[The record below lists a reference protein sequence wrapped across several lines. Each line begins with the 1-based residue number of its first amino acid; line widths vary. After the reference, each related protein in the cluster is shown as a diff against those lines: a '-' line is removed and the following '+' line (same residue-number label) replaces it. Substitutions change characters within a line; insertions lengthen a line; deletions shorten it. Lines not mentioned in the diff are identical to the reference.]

1 MERGLILLS
10 LALIGCGKV
19 VASGETRHKV
29 EGEARIV
36 VTVDVSLCDKVPEQ
50 ERADCVSDILEIL
63 QKLEGKTDG
72 PESQFPGFSGQG
84 T

>member
-1 MERGLILLS
+1 MKFILLS
-10 LALIGCGKV
+10 LALVGCGRV
-19 VASGETRHKV
+19 EATGGTTHKV

-36 VTVDVSLCDKVPEQ
+36 VTVDVSVCDKVPEQ
-50 ERADCVSDILEIL
+50 ARVDCVGDVLEIL

>member
-1 MERGLILLS
+1 MKFILLS
-10 LALIGCGKV
+10 LALVGCGRV
-19 VASGETRHKV
+19 EATGGTVHRV

-36 VTVDVSLCDKVPEQ
+36 VTVDVSVCDKVPEQ
-50 ERADCVSDILEIL
+50 ERVDCVSDVLAIL

>member
-1 MERGLILLS
+1 MRILLLGLV
-10 LALIGCGKV
+10 LAGCGRIE
-19 VASGETRHKV
+19 ATGGTTHRV

-36 VTVDVSLCDKVPEQ
+36 VTVDVSVCDKVPEQ
-50 ERADCVSDILEIL
+50 ERADCVSDVLEIL